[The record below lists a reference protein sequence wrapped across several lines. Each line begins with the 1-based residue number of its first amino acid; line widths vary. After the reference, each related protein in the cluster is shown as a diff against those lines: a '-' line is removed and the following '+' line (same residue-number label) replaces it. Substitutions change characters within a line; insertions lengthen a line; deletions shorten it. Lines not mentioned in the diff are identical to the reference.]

1 MLDYR
6 FFGTFISPLVVGLI
20 RTSEPQMTSAI
31 AIIALMLLFW
41 GFAKVCWQTPPK
53 HGLYNDEPNLRPVK
67 DDIFNTSPGPETS
80 FEEFIPKRRKLIR
93 LLLALLVF
101 VGISI
106 YVAMFLYQ
114 GVFR

>member
-1 MLDYR
+1 MRTIVALLM
-6 FFGTFISPLVVGLI
+6 FAAIVWAFI
-20 RTSEPQMTSAI
+20 
-31 AIIALMLLFW
+31 
-41 GFAKVCWQTPPK
+41 KVCWQAPPK
-53 HGLYNDEPNLRPVK
+53 RGLYNDEINLRPIK
-67 DDIFNTSPGPETS
+67 DDIFSTSPGPETS